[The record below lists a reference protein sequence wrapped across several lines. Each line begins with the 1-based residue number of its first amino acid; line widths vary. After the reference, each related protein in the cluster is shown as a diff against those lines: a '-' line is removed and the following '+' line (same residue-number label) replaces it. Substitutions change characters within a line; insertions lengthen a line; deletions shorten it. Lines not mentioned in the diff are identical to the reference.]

1 MKKVI
6 EPYDILIRHTLNVEL
21 NLYESY
27 ETHFTRENLEI
38 KKNYSGGY
46 CIYRWGNLTFA

>member
-6 EPYDILIRHTLNVEL
+6 EPFDILIRHTLNVEL

-27 ETHFTRENLEI
+27 ETHFTRENFLEI
-38 KKNYSGGY
+38 KRCCVENYNVY
-46 CIYRWGNLTFA
+46 FQAW

>member
-6 EPYDILIRHTLNVEL
+6 EPFDILIRHTLNVEL

-27 ETHFTRENLEI
+27 ETHFTRENFLEI
-38 KKNYSGGY
+38 KKCCVEN
-46 CIYRWGNLTFA
+46 I